1 MVFFTA
7 NMYTFNLEGFIFS
20 SVLLVVSIYM
30 IIVGYKKGIKKDS
43 AGNEYQILWQLLFF
57 LGIMLLLLVLF
68 LFYIH
73 FSSFQFPFSFS
84 PFFVSYI

>member
-1 MVFFTA
+1 MVFFIP
-7 NMYTFNLEGFIFS
+7 NMYTLNLEGFIFS

-30 IIVGYKKGIKKDS
+30 IIVGYKKGIKKVS
-43 AGNEYQILWQLLFF
+43 AGNKYRTLWSVFF
-57 LGIMLLLLVLF
+57 YIGIMLLLPVLF

-84 PFFVSYI
+84 PFFV